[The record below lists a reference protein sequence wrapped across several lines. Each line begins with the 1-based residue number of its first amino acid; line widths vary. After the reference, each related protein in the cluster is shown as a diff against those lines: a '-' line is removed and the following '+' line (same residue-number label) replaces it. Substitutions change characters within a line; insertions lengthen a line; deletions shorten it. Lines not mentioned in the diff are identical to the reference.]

1 MYVPPHFDE
10 QRVQVLHQL
19 IRERPLAALVTLDR
33 EGLNANHIPF
43 EIDAEPAP
51 FGTLRGHVARAN
63 PV

>member
-33 EGLNANHIPF
+33 EGERKSHS
-43 EIDAEPAP
+43 
-51 FGTLRGHVARAN
+51 V
-63 PV
+63 